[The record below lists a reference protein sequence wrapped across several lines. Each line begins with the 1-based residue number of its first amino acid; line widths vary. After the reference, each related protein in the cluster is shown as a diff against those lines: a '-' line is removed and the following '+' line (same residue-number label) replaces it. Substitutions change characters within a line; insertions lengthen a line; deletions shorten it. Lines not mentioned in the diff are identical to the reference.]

1 MMWVKEFSDL
11 MDVLPYYLLICLPVF
26 IALSPINPVEAAQEL
41 DVHRLA
47 QFDLASNSHGSRQAA
62 LSMDARGP
70 RAGHVLRKTIVSKMC
85 DLSVARFRELV
96 TSGAGGFVLILPT
109 NIASLTGQ
117 CREAIL
123 ELEQELL
130 SSEID
135 VPVYFTEETP
145 ELLDLYT
152 SLESEGEGESGQQ
165 WSAMSALLQSISTSG
180 YQLVVSAGVP
190 QPLKDQSLVSMSG
203 QLTGTD
209 SETSAAPTIA
219 VVAHYDAGGAAPSLA
234 FGGDSNASGVSLLLE
249 LSRLFSMSYSSTRSH
264 PNHNL
269 VFLLSAGGKLNY
281 AGTKRWLEEHLDM
294 DTTSDVLANVDFVL
308 CLDSLGKSPLR
319 LHVSKP
325 PKEGSAGD
333 KFYKHLV
340 QVSETLSEKADVD
353 LVHKKINLADEKLA
367 WEHER
372 FSIRRLPAFT
382 LSSMSSPGSGERNT
396 LLDTGD
402 SVDTKQLNTHA
413 RVIAEALACS
423 IYPKLAEAGCSAQL
437 FSGSLAPTPESL
449 AGWLDLVTS
458 GPRHPSLVAGKQ
470 SDLVKTLTSALSRY
484 TKDVTKVV
492 TSPDRREPEYVLY
505 DTAMASLNVYT
516 VKPAVFDLF
525 LSIAILAYL
534 SVIYGVIVNYK
545 LWITFLSS
553 LIKESEMN
561 GHAKTNGFKNGHKLH
576 AY

>member
-1 MMWVKEFSDL
+1 M
-11 MDVLPYYLLICLPVF
+11 
-26 IALSPINPVEAAQEL
+26 
-41 DVHRLA
+41 
-47 QFDLASNSHGSRQAA
+47 
-62 LSMDARGP
+62 
-70 RAGHVLRKTIVSKMC
+70 
-85 DLSVARFRELV
+85 
-96 TSGAGGFVLILPT
+96 
-109 NIASLTGQ
+109 
-117 CREAIL
+117 L
-123 ELEQELL
+123 E
-130 SSEID
+130 
-135 VPVYFTEETP
+135 
-145 ELLDLYT
+145 LYT

-165 WSAMSALLQSISTSG
+165 GSAMSALLQSVSTSG

-209 SETSAAPTIA
+209 SETAAAPTIA

-340 QVSETLSEKADVD
+340 QVSEALSDKADVD

-382 LSSMSSPGSGERNT
+382 LSSMTGPGNGERNT

-402 SVDTKQLNTHA
+402 SVDTKQFNTKA
-413 RVIAEALACS
+413 RV
-423 IYPKLAEAGCSAQL
+423 
-437 FSGSLAPTPESL
+437 T
-449 AGWLDLVTS
+449 
-458 GPRHPSLVAGKQ
+458 
-470 SDLVKTLTSALSRY
+470 
-484 TKDVTKVV
+484 
-492 TSPDRREPEYVLY
+492 
-505 DTAMASLNVYT
+505 
-516 VKPAVFDLF
+516 
-525 LSIAILAYL
+525 
-534 SVIYGVIVNYK
+534 
-545 LWITFLSS
+545 
-553 LIKESEMN
+553 
-561 GHAKTNGFKNGHKLH
+561 
-576 AY
+576 

>member
-1 MMWVKEFSDL
+1 
-11 MDVLPYYLLICLPVF
+11 
-26 IALSPINPVEAAQEL
+26 
-41 DVHRLA
+41 
-47 QFDLASNSHGSRQAA
+47 
-62 LSMDARGP
+62 
-70 RAGHVLRKTIVSKMC
+70 
-85 DLSVARFRELV
+85 
-96 TSGAGGFVLILPT
+96 
-109 NIASLTGQ
+109 
-117 CREAIL
+117 
-123 ELEQELL
+123 
-130 SSEID
+130 
-135 VPVYFTEETP
+135 
-145 ELLDLYT
+145 
-152 SLESEGEGESGQQ
+152 
-165 WSAMSALLQSISTSG
+165 
-180 YQLVVSAGVP
+180 
-190 QPLKDQSLVSMSG
+190 
-203 QLTGTD
+203 
-209 SETSAAPTIA
+209 
-219 VVAHYDAGGAAPSLA
+219 
-234 FGGDSNASGVSLLLE
+234 
-249 LSRLFSMSYSSTRSH
+249 
-264 PNHNL
+264 
-269 VFLLSAGGKLNY
+269 
-281 AGTKRWLEEHLDM
+281 M

-340 QVSETLSEKADVD
+340 QVSEALSANADVD

-382 LSSMSSPGSGERNT
+382 LSSMTGPGNGERNT

-423 IYPKLAEAGCSAQL
+423 IYPKLAEGGCTAQL
-437 FSGSLAPTPESL
+437 FSGSLSPTPESL
-449 AGWLDLVTS
+449 AGWLDLVTAS
-458 GPRHPSLVAGKQ
+458 PRHPSLVAGKQ

-492 TSPDRREPEYVLY
+492 TTPDRREPEYVLY
-505 DTAMASLNVYT
+505 DTATASLNVYT

-525 LSIAILAYL
+525 LSIAILAYI
-534 SVIYGVIVNYK
+534 SVIYGVIVNHK